1 MPSFLPRRTRS
12 TRRSS
17 EEPGGVC
24 AARVLLAGNVQG
36 VGYRPALARLAEACR
51 VRGWV
56 RNSAAGVEVHVEGA
70 RESLDR
76 FVESCEA
83 VCPEKGSV
91 TGKQV
96 KSVATVR
103 AEAFEIVSASA
114 DDLAATPVPRDIV
127 VCDAC
132 MEEVADSS
140 DRRHGYQLTSC
151 SSCGPRYSMVE
162 RMPYER
168 ESTAMARFPPCP
180 NCLAEYQSPND
191 RRFHAQ
197 SIACPDCGPLV
208 SGISDALD
216 CLADGKILAILGV
229 GGYQLL
235 VDARN
240 AEAIARLRERKG
252 RMSKP
257 MAVMVA
263 DCQSAER
270 IAEVG
275 PAERQL
281 LTSPQGPI
289 VVLRQWP
296 GALPDSLAPNLHSI
310 GLMLPTTALHVW
322 LARACGPLVV
332 TSGNVEGQPL
342 AYDPDEAKHA
352 LASVADHII
361 DHDRPILRP
370 IDDSVT
376 RVIAGRCATVRLAR
390 GFAPLPINVTAD
402 PLALSRLP
410 HILALGGHQK
420 AAIALSNG
428 RQAILG
434 QHIGDLDSLDSR
446 ERFVRHVLNMLELY
460 GARPAV
466 VVHDGHPDYFT
477 SQWAE
482 DYCRRTGARRMTV
495 QHHHAHIA
503 AGLVEHGWLERQ
515 VLGVAWDGTGLGSDG
530 TLWGGEFLWA
540 NATEFQRTA
549 CLRPLALPGGEAA
562 IRQPWRIA
570 AAMLHELGKS
580 DASAMHR
587 FPGQSQIE
595 RIANHRQL
603 SPLSTSIGRLFD
615 AVAALVLPESG
626 VRLGAIGYEGHFAA
640 MLEDLCHVEA
650 EGAYPFPVIAREDQS
665 PLMPQLD
672 WRPLLVGVLR
682 DLDLQVPRGDI
693 AMRFHRSLASGIA
706 QISSLHPEL
715 PVVLSGGVFQNK
727 MLVELVNEKMS
738 GREFAFPATIPAS
751 DGGLAAGQLAV
762 ACAQLEREQCV

>member
-1 MPSFLPRRTRS
+1 MLKPP
-12 TRRSS
+12 
-17 EEPGGVC
+17 PNIAVC

-36 VGYRPALARLAEACR
+36 VGYRPALAKLASACGLH
-51 VRGWV
+51 GWV

-70 RESLDR
+70 RESLER

-83 VCPEKGSV
+83 VCPENGCVAS
-91 TGKQV
+91 KQV
-96 KSVATVR
+96 MSVAPAR
-103 AEAFEIVSASA
+103 ADAFHIVSASA

-127 VCDAC
+127 VCEAC
-132 MEEVADSS
+132 MEEVADAS
-140 DRRHGYQLTSC
+140 DRRHDYLLTTC
-151 SSCGPRYSMVE
+151 SSCGPRYSMIA

-168 ESTAMARFPPCP
+168 ESTAMAGFALCP
-180 NCLAEYQSPND
+180 NCLAEYRSPSD

-208 SGISDALD
+208 SGISAALD

-263 DCQSAER
+263 DCQSAES
-270 IAEVG
+270 IAEVS

-281 LTSPQGPI
+281 LSSPQGPI
-289 VVLRQWP
+289 VVLRQRH

-332 TSGNVEGQPL
+332 TSGNVEGEPL
-342 AYDPDEAKHA
+342 AYDPDEVKHR
-352 LASVADHII
+352 LASVADHFI

-370 IDDSVT
+370 IDDSVA
-376 RVIAGRCATVRLAR
+376 REIAGRCATVRLAR
-390 GFAPLPINVTAD
+390 GFAPLPINVTVD
-402 PLALSRLP
+402 PSTLRRLP

-434 QHIGDLDSLDSR
+434 PHIGDLDSLDTR
-446 ERFVRHVLNMLELY
+446 ERFVRHVIDMLQLY
-460 GARPAV
+460 GAEPTV
-466 VVHDGHPDYFT
+466 VVHDAHPDYFT

-482 DYCRRTGARRMTV
+482 EYCRRTGARRIAV

-515 VLGVAWDGTGLGSDG
+515 VLGIAWDGTGFGSDG
-530 TLWGGEFLWA
+530 TLWGGEFFLA
-540 NATEFQRTA
+540 TATEFQRTA
-549 CLRPLALPGGEAA
+549 CLRPLSLPGGEAA

-580 DASAMHR
+580 AASAMQR
-587 FPGQSQIE
+587 FPGQAQIE

-615 AVAALVLPESG
+615 AVAALVLPDPEI
-626 VRLGAIGYEGHFAA
+626 RLGTIGYEGHFAA
-640 MLEDLCHVEA
+640 MLEDVCHA
-650 EGAYPFPVIAREDQS
+650 DAQGAYPFLVLTHEDQL
-665 PLMPQLD
+665 PPVQQLD

-693 AMRFHRSLASGIA
+693 AMRFHRSLAGGIA
-706 QISSLHPEL
+706 QISSLHPDL
-715 PVVLSGGVFQNK
+715 PVVLGGGVFQNK

-738 GREFAFPATIPAS
+738 GREFAFPGTIPAN

-762 ACAQLEREQCV
+762 ACAQLERERCV